1 MIEVIRHQLSN
12 GLRVVVHPDE
22 TTPLAAVNILYDVGS
37 RDEDPDKTGFAHL
50 FEHLMFGGSKHIP
63 DFDEAL
69 QKVGGESNAW
79 TNNDFTNYYITLPAK
94 NLETAFWLESDRML
108 ELNFTDNT
116 LEVQRQVVIEE
127 FKQRYLNQP
136 YGDLP
141 LLSRPLAFQYHP
153 YQWPTIGKDIKH
165 IEEAVLSDV
174 EDFFYRFYSPDNAV
188 LVVSGNVC
196 PNNVFSLAEKWFG
209 DIEIRKRNNRKLP
222 EEPPQLEARFL
233 KVSRDVPSS
242 LFYISFHTGSRL
254 HKDYYTTDFLSYLL
268 SNGLS
273 SRLIQSLIK
282 ELQYFSDI
290 NAFLSGNMDP
300 GLFTIAGRLMPG
312 VTMETAEAAVWEQ
325 LRLLTEKE
333 LSEYELQKV
342 KNKIESNLRYSEI
355 SFLNKAMNLAFF
367 EMLGDAAMINRVFDN
382 YRSINQK
389 DILTVASE
397 IFRKENSS
405 TIYYFSE
412 KNE

>member
-12 GLRVVVHPDE
+12 GLRVVVHPDK

-63 DFDEAL
+63 DFDKAL

-108 ELNFTDNT
+108 ELNFTDYT

-136 YGDLP
+136 YGDLS
-141 LLSRPLAFQYHP
+141 LLSRPLAFHHHP

-165 IEEAVLSDV
+165 IEGAVLSDV

-196 PNNVFSLAEKWFG
+196 PKNVFSLAEKWFG
-209 DIEIRKRNNRKLP
+209 DIDVRERNIRKLP
-222 EEPPQLEARFL
+222 EEPPQLKARFL
-233 KVSRDVPSS
+233 EVSRDVPSS
-242 LFYISFHTGSRL
+242 LFHISFHIGSRL
-254 HKDYYTTDFLSYLL
+254 HKDYYVTDMLSYLL
-268 SNGLS
+268 SNGMS

-282 ELQYFSDI
+282 ERQYFSDI

-312 VTMETAEAAVWEQ
+312 VTMETAEEAVWEQ
-325 LRLLTEKE
+325 LMLLTEKE
-333 LSEYELQKV
+333 LSENELQKI
-342 KNKIESNLRYSEI
+342 KNKIESNLLYSEI

-367 EMLGDAAMINRVFDN
+367 EMLGDATMINQVFDN
-382 YRSINQK
+382 YRSVNQR

-412 KNE
+412 KN